1 MKSAFT
7 STVLVALLAT
17 STTALP
23 SLQTSTKCPV
33 VLDGRIPKT
42 SPPSTFDTT
51 SSPFNPKYVKSQNLT
66 WAQIIK
72 YPHVEPSK
80 FDKSKNSIPF
90 EVTISDASL
99 FVAGGKLQPGFRRAG
114 LLLGNGSDASNEG
127 VRTFHWSIRQDPRRS
142 MNLTHEYMNVWHEAG
157 DYSSNQWS
165 LNAGAMLA
173 QDKPI
178 DTNVSTVGLDKRLW
192 KVLDRRNNVIW
203 TTRIE
208 RDTWQNFGIVMD
220 IPANT
225 LQVLYSE
232 DYEPLRPVTKPIHSD
247 NSGGGQYQIGILKKP
262 TETETV
268 VFDGFQENNIDEGQ
282 IYGGIF
288 IEDSSKGCTSR

>member
-1 MKSAFT
+1 
-7 STVLVALLAT
+7 
-17 STTALP
+17 
-23 SLQTSTKCPV
+23 
-33 VLDGRIPKT
+33 
-42 SPPSTFDTT
+42 
-51 SSPFNPKYVKSQNLT
+51 
-66 WAQIIK
+66 
-72 YPHVEPSK
+72 
-80 FDKSKNSIPF
+80 
-90 EVTISDASL
+90 
-99 FVAGGKLQPGFRRAG
+99 
-114 LLLGNGSDASNEG
+114 LGNGSDASNEG
-127 VRTFHWSIRQDPRRS
+127 VRTFHWSIRQDARRP

-165 LNAGAMLA
+165 LNVGVMLV

-192 KVLDRRNNVIW
+192 KILDRRNNVIW

-220 IPANT
+220 IPAKYGRLNEDVCANTNIVSST

-232 DYEPLRPVTKPIHSD
+232 DYEPLRPVTKIIHND

-262 TETETV
+262 TETDTV
-268 VFDGFQENNIDEGQ
+268 VFDGFQESGIDEGQ

-288 IEDSSKGCTSR
+288 IEDSSKGCVSR